1 MKASTERQL
10 IRWLHLIASV
20 PIVGFIYGPVA
31 EIPQAVFAVRW
42 VIFPV
47 VVLSGLWLWQGF
59 RVKKWLGLKPA
70 PKRKGS
76 VVN

>member
-1 MKASTERQL
+1 MKASIERQL

-31 EIPQAVFAVRW
+31 EIPQAVFAIRW
-42 VIFPV
+42 VIFPA

-70 PKRKGS
+70 PKRKSGWLH
-76 VVN
+76 